1 MKNTVFIAFFA
12 LFFANFAHAIDAKI
26 VNSGAINPEQ
36 LQIFAEVMTHR
47 DCAVWTG
54 GEGYENDSVPTNVT
68 IKLMTVFARLK
79 DLSVPDALYVV
90 DVHCK
95 QVLAK

>member
-1 MKNTVFIAFFA
+1 MKKTFFIAFFA
-12 LFFANFAHAIDAKI
+12 LFFANFSHAIDAKQ
-26 VNSGAINPEQ
+26 VNSGAIKPEQ
-36 LQIFAEVMTHR
+36 LQIVAEVMMHR

-79 DLSVPDALYVV
+79 DLSVPDALYLV